1 MDSEFVD
8 ELDAASRSVTG
19 ITRMPAEAAT
29 AYVQGLAEA
38 FVAEPSSLH
47 WWESLKGNAARIP
60 YGNADGLAIL
70 ASMLNRQA
78 DARLVV
84 TDEDEPP
91 WPVYAGSVL
100 QLIAMLRKCR
110 FCEYMMA
117 AHDMSWIVFDNHMN
131 ELVSIGLEI

>member
-1 MDSEFVD
+1 
-8 ELDAASRSVTG
+8 
-19 ITRMPAEAAT
+19 
-29 AYVQGLAEA
+29 
-38 FVAEPSSLH
+38 
-47 WWESLKGNAARIP
+47 
-60 YGNADGLAIL
+60 
-70 ASMLNRQA
+70 MLNRQA